1 MKRTLRIIIPL
12 LVIALFVI
20 TGCASNQS
28 SRSSS
33 TTPSIMPAPAPTAV
47 LPSLGLAEKG
57 TTGSS
62 DSYGGNGTS
71 DTDRKIVRTGNITLE
86 VADIGKTMDEVAKV
100 ANDLGG
106 YVVSSNRQ
114 GNDENN
120 RGSISI
126 RIPSNRFDEALGRL
140 RVLAVK
146 VLQESTNSRDVTEEY
161 TDLKAQLNNLQA
173 TEAQY
178 LALLQK
184 AQKVDEVISVQRELS
199 NVRGQIDRIKGRM
212 QYLDRTSEMS
222 MIEVAIQQKAS
233 IDDKGWSALQTL
245 MSALSG
251 LVVFVKALVN
261 IIIWIV
267 IFCPIWGIIL
277 IVVLV
282 IRHKRNKAKQSAAK

>member
-28 SRSSS
+28 SRSPS
-33 TTPSIMPAPAPTAV
+33 TVPSIMPAPAPTAV